1 MGTAC
6 SGNEPRIN
14 VLSGNGKVS
23 IRVFDLGNGSN
34 YREYFGEVINDTFT
48 MESGTY
54 FPGTTRYVVSVPK
67 AKSEAVTPAPTPTP
81 TPTPAPAPVLDLGP
95 IDSGIK
101 LTGGESTVL
110 IDGKKISVVITPNAT
125 NDGLIVKGDG
135 WNLEISALDAYGKT
149 RALNQS
155 GALDGVVEG
164 KIKVIGSGYL
174 PSSEFRIYLFAN
186 LILLE
191 NSKANETGSFTWT
204 FSLPIA
210 ISAGKHVIQVNGVTL
225 SKLVRSV
232 SLPLVLSSKPVP
244 VVTTKP
250 TVTPPKVAANKKRAV
265 VISFSYAKYKI
276 GSKQLA
282 MIKRLDLAGK
292 KIQVSLVGYAQKTGS
307 RDDLRISLDRAIEAK
322 KAILKI
328 APKAKITVLGGGT
341 KPVSSCKAYSNRC
354 VIAKVTKG

>member
-1 MGTAC
+1 
-6 SGNEPRIN
+6 
-14 VLSGNGKVS
+14 
-23 IRVFDLGNGSN
+23 
-34 YREYFGEVINDTFT
+34 
-48 MESGTY
+48 
-54 FPGTTRYVVSVPK
+54 
-67 AKSEAVTPAPTPTP
+67 
-81 TPTPAPAPVLDLGP
+81 
-95 IDSGIK
+95 
-101 LTGGESTVL
+101 
-110 IDGKKISVVITPNAT
+110 
-125 NDGLIVKGDG
+125 
-135 WNLEISALDAYGKT
+135 
-149 RALNQS
+149 
-155 GALDGVVEG
+155 
-164 KIKVIGSGYL
+164 
-174 PSSEFRIYLFAN
+174 

-191 NSKANETGSFTWT
+191 NSKVNETGSFTWT
-204 FSLPIA
+204 FSLPSA

-250 TVTPPKVAANKKRAV
+250 TVAPPKVVANKKLAV
-265 VISFSYAKYKI
+265 VISFDYAKYKI

-292 KIQVSLVGYAQKTGS
+292 KIQVSLIGYAQKTGS